1 MNERIKQIL
10 LKVVPMAGEDGEYLP
25 FLHTPEDIE
34 KFAELLIRECASY
47 INERT
52 LDWDA
57 DLRWVFNDGS
67 GFMDVDVTDL
77 LNKHF
82 GVKEIMLKDRILLL
96 DEEIKKHTAYCG
108 MLYKE
113 LAIVNWAVTDRT
125 EYDAALARL
134 NIMLAERHVIAEMI
148 SSGHP

>member
-1 MNERIKQIL
+1 MNERIRELTRRAYGPSL
-10 LKVVPMAGEDGEYLP
+10 LDHENFVMNNVKMQR
-25 FLHTPEDIE
+25 
-34 KFAELLIRECASY
+34 FAELIIEECASY

-67 GFMDVDVTDL
+67 GFMAVDVTDL

-82 GVKEIMLKDRILLL
+82 GVKEIMLKDRIVLL

-113 LAIVNWAVTDRT
+113 LAIVGSSLADRT
-125 EYDAALARL
+125 DYDAALARL
-134 NIMLAERHVIAEMI
+134 NTMLAERHVIEEMI
-148 SSGHP
+148 RSGHP

>member
-1 MNERIKQIL
+1 MNERIKELEVQCWEER
-10 LKVVPMAGEDGEYLP
+10 PYGPPWFDA
-25 FLHTPEDIE
+25 E
-34 KFAELLIRECASY
+34 KFAELLIRECTSY

-108 MLYKE
+108 TLYKE
-113 LAIVNWAVTDRT
+113 LAIVRSPLADRT
-125 EYDAALARL
+125 DYDAALARL
-134 NIMLAERHVIAEMI
+134 NTMLAERHVIAEMI

>member
-1 MNERIKQIL
+1 MNER
-10 LKVVPMAGEDGEYLP
+10 
-25 FLHTPEDIE
+25 
-34 KFAELLIRECASY
+34 
-47 INERT
+47 
-52 LDWDA
+52 
-57 DLRWVFNDGS
+57 
-67 GFMDVDVTDL
+67 VTDL
-77 LNKHF
+77 LNKQF
-82 GVKEIMLKDRILLL
+82 GVKEIMLKDRIVLL

-113 LAIVNWAVTDRT
+113 LAIVNWIVEGRT